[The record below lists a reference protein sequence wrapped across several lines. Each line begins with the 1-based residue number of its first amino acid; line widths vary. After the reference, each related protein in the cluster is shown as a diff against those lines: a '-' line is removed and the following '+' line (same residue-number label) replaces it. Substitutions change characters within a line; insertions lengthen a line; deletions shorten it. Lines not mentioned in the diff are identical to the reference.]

1 MATVKVVDLLAKVA
15 VLLSDD
21 GFVRWTAPQLQGW
34 LNDAY
39 RETVNLRPDS
49 NMLVGEFACVAG
61 PRQAITTS
69 FDTASRLVE
78 CVRNTAAASNKSRV
92 KLASRSSVDSMRPNW
107 YAETETVNI
116 ELYVFD
122 PRTPTEFLVY
132 PPAAA
137 TARLEVLYASVP
149 APHTLTD
156 GQLTSSATAEV
167 IRIGDTFA
175 NALLDYVMY
184 RAYATDTE
192 ASSMAKASAY
202 YQAFAGGLGTKVQID
217 AASQPGVA

>member
-1 MATVKVVDLLAKVA
+1 MAIVKVVELLTKAA

-21 GFVRWTAPQLQGW
+21 DLVRWTPLQLQGW

-61 PRQAITTS
+61 PRQTITTS
-69 FDTASRLVE
+69 FATASRLVE

-107 YAETETVNI
+107 YAETPTENI

-122 PRTPTEFLVY
+122 PRTPTKFLVY
-132 PPAAA
+132 PPAST
-137 TARLEVLYASVP
+137 TARLEVLYAAVP
-149 APHTLTD
+149 APHTLTA
-156 GQLTSSATAEV
+156 GQLVSSATAEV
-167 IRIGDTFA
+167 IRIDDTFA
-175 NALLDYVMY
+175 NALLDYVLY

-192 ASSMAKASAY
+192 ASSMDKASAY
-202 YQAFAGGLGTKVQID
+202 YQAFAGGLGAKLQID